1 MSSRG
6 PSVSLLFFAPPP
18 PGALGISFFFAGDIF
33 RKNGRPL
40 WAVPKTPPPLP
51 RGQQIIQQT
60 FWQKVFYYLAPTIVC
75 RVGQGQG

>member
-6 PSVSLLFFAPPP
+6 PSVSLLFFRSASPW
-18 PGALGISFFFAGDIF
+18 GLRNILFFAGDIF